1 MEEKYE
7 KLGQL
12 IDKIDNFA
20 HALKLALPAEMHVE
34 QLRKSLPECVAELK
48 RRDGL
53 WNLYRQKSPK
63 GSVLYVGCFA
73 QSALIGILKSGQK
86 QSS

>member
-1 MEEKYE
+1 MTDQEIAQEIKRIENQENQTGRIFDTPYHIA
-7 KLGQL
+7 Q
-12 IDKIDNFA
+12 
-20 HALKLALPAEMHVE
+20 
-34 QLRKSLPECVAELK
+34 